1 MRGLMA
7 AFALLL
13 ASGPAA
19 GEPTRIISVG
29 GAITESVFALGMGQH
44 LVAVDSTSLYPEA
57 AHDLP
62 NVGYMRTLSAEPI
75 LALNPELVLLH
86 ADAGPAAVIKQLEES
101 GLAMLQLPKA
111 ISIEGAVDVIRE
123 IAQALGKEAT
133 GQMLAE
139 RIEVEAKSVMAA
151 AGALPD
157 KPKVLFLLSIGGGAP
172 LASGTGTAAA
182 GIIAAAGGVN
192 AINGYEGYKPLS
204 PEAAVAANPD
214 VILVTHRTVRLMGGR
229 DAILDRAEVKP
240 TIAGVNRH
248 LVSVDGLLMFGFG
261 PRTAE
266 AVRTLAKALHP
277 SLEVSVRN

>member
-13 ASGPAA
+13 ATGPAA

-57 AHDLP
+57 ANDLP

-111 ISIEGAVDVIRE
+111 ISIEGAADVIRE

-139 RIEVEAKSVMAA
+139 RIVVEAKSVMAA

-229 DAILDRAEVKP
+229 DAILDRAEVRS

-248 LVSVDGLLMFGFG
+248 LVAVDGLLMFGFG

-266 AVRTLAKALHP
+266 AVRTLAEALHP
-277 SLEVSVRN
+277 SLEVSARN

>member
-1 MRGLMA
+1 MRGLTA

-19 GEPTRIISVG
+19 GEPARIISIG

-44 LVAVDSTSLYPEA
+44 LVAVDSTSLHPEA
-57 AHDLP
+57 ANDLP

-75 LALNPELVLLH
+75 LSLNPELILLH
-86 ADAGPAAVIKQLEES
+86 ADAGPTAVIQQLEES
-101 GLAMLQLPKA
+101 GLATLRLPKA
-111 ISIEGAVDVIRE
+111 VSIEGAADVIRR
-123 IAQALGKEAT
+123 IARALGKDAA
-133 GQMLAE
+133 GRMLAE
-139 RIEVEAKSVMAA
+139 RMEAEARSVTAA

-157 KPKVLFLLSIGGGAP
+157 KPRVLFLLSVGSGAP

-192 AINGYEGYKPLS
+192 AIDGYEGYKPLS

-214 VILVTHRTVRLMGGR
+214 VVLVTHRTVRLMGGS

-240 TIAGVNRH
+240 TAAGVNRR
-248 LVSVDGLLMFGFG
+248 LVAVDGLLMLGFG

-266 AVRTLAKALHP
+266 AVRTLAETLHP
-277 SLEVSVRN
+277 SLEVSARN

>member
-13 ASGPAA
+13 ATGPAA

-57 AHDLP
+57 ANDLP

-111 ISIEGAVDVIRE
+111 ISIEGAADVIRE

-229 DAILDRAEVKP
+229 DAILDRAEVRS

-248 LVSVDGLLMFGFG
+248 LVAVDGLLMFGFG

-266 AVRTLAKALHP
+266 AVRTLAEALHP
-277 SLEVSVRN
+277 SLEVSARN

>member
-1 MRGLMA
+1 MRGLIA

-19 GEPTRIISVG
+19 GEPVRIISVG
-29 GAITESVFALGMGQH
+29 GAITESVFALGMEQH
-44 LVAVDSTSLYPEA
+44 LVAVDSTSLYPKA
-57 AHDLP
+57 ANDLP
-62 NVGYMRTLSAEPI
+62 NVGYMRTLSAEAI
-75 LALNPELVLLH
+75 LSLNPELILLH

-101 GLAMLQLPKA
+101 GPAVLRLPKA
-111 ISIEGAVDVIRE
+111 ISIEGAADVIRE
-123 IAQALGKEAT
+123 IARVLGKDAT
-133 GQMLAE
+133 GQTLAE
-139 RIEVEAKSVMAA
+139 RMEAEARSVMAA
-151 AGALPD
+151 ASALPD
-157 KPKVLFLLSIGGGAP
+157 KPKVLFLLSLGSGAP

-182 GIIAAAGGVN
+182 GIISAAGGIN

-240 TIAGVNRH
+240 TVAGANRRLIA
-248 LVSVDGLLMFGFG
+248 VDGLLMLGFG

-266 AVRTLAKALHP
+266 AVRTLAEALHP
-277 SLEVSVRN
+277 TLEVSARN